1 MKKMLK
7 LATALLLPGSLMAAE
22 PAVVIP
28 FDGTP
33 SVLKANGEK
42 IAEGGM
48 IGQLEYVDGMKGKA
62 LVVDGKPAAFLVRD
76 LSENDFREGTVSFFF
91 RPNWERKD
99 GKAHYLFQTGKWRSE
114 FFLVFVKD
122 ARGQLE
128 LSVCTPKQR
137 QVFVKNADLQPGK
150 WVHFAFSWNVAKGEC
165 VIYIDGKPAAR
176 TVREEWKDG
185 SYSFKAPWNIQ
196 LGRNVN
202 EPAGGAYDN
211 LKIYNRQLSDAEI
224 LADFSGK

>member
-7 LATALLLPGSLMAAE
+7 LATALLVPGSLMAAD
-22 PAVVIP
+22 PAALIP

-33 SVLKANGEK
+33 AVLKADGGK

-122 ARGQLE
+122 ERGQME

-150 WVHFAFSWNVAKGEC
+150 WVHLAFSWNTAKGEG
-165 VIYIDGKPAAR
+165 VIYINGKPAAR
-176 TVREEWKDG
+176 TVREDWKEG

-196 LGRNVN
+196 LGRNAN

-224 LADFSGK
+224 LADSAEK

>member
-1 MKKMLK
+1 M
-7 LATALLLPGSLMAAE
+7 
-22 PAVVIP
+22 
-28 FDGTP
+28 
-33 SVLKANGEK
+33 
-42 IAEGGM
+42 
-48 IGQLEYVDGMKGKA
+48 
-62 LVVDGKPAAFLVRD
+62 
-76 LSENDFREGTVSFFF
+76 
-91 RPNWERKD
+91 
-99 GKAHYLFQTGKWRSE
+99 
-114 FFLVFVKD
+114 KD

-165 VIYIDGKPAAR
+165 VIYIDGKAAAR

-185 SYSFKAPWNIQ
+185 SYSFKAPWKIQ